1 MIEDRFIYLLVDVC
15 CIIVPLI
22 ASFHPKSDFYKH
34 WRFFW
39 GPCLLT
45 AAFFIVWDVIFTR
58 HGIWSFNPRYLT
70 GVFIYNLP
78 IEEIAFFI
86 CVPYAC
92 VFTYFCVARYI
103 QLSGY
108 GKVARNITI
117 ALSVIALVVA
127 CVNYYRLYTSVT
139 FALLC
144 ILLAIV
150 ARLRASFMPHFY
162 LTYLIILVPF
172 LISNGIL
179 TGTFT
184 DEPVVLYN
192 DSHNLGLR
200 ILTIPVEDAF
210 YAMLLLLLNVA
221 GFSYLQRNSVKP
233 VDQVA
238 I

>member
-1 MIEDRFIYLLVDVC
+1 MIDDKYTYLLVDVF

-39 GPCLLT
+39 PPCLLT
-45 AAFFIVWDVIFTR
+45 AAFFIVWDIIFTQY
-58 HGIWSFNPRYLT
+58 GIWSFNPRYLT
-70 GVFIYNLP
+70 GVFVYNMP

-92 VFTYFCVARYI
+92 VFTYFCVAKYI
-103 QLSGY
+103 QLTGY
-108 GKVARNITI
+108 EKTARNITI
-117 ALSVIALVVA
+117 GLSVISLVVA
-127 CVNYYRLYTSVT
+127 CFNYYRLYTGIT
-139 FALLC
+139 FALLS

-150 ARLRASFMPHFY
+150 ARSRVSFMPQFY

-192 DSHNLGLR
+192 DGHNLRLR

-210 YAMLLLLLNVA
+210 YAMLLLLMNIS
-221 GFSYLQRNSVKP
+221 GFNYLRQNSVKAAG
-233 VDQVA
+233 QAA